1 MPNAREFAV
10 SALQQTLQKGKR
22 PKDVF
27 EGLELPLDDR
37 DRAFMMEIV
46 YGVLRHSITIDWVL
60 SSLLRK
66 PSTLGNRTINNLRAA
81 AYQIL
86 YMRVPEW
93 AAVNEAVEMEKEKG
107 RPAVVNGVLRNML
120 RDIDQIRARLAALS
134 NGGGPKYISLVTSH
148 PQWLIS
154 RYIER
159 FGEKEAVELAE
170 ANNRV
175 PPLTLRV
182 NTLKTKRPYVI
193 NRLSDAGI
201 QGVPTTYSPDGIK
214 LCGFRIYKE
223 LSSFMG
229 EVTAQDEASQ
239 LVTYLLDPQP
249 GERILDAS
257 AAPGGKTTHIAQL
270 MLDNGEITAVDRD
283 EARLKRLRD
292 NVSTLGLSSIIIVH
306 ADIADFTPGCRF
318 DRILLDA
325 PCSALGVIR
334 RNPDVKYKHTEKDL
348 AVFKSRQ
355 LSMLRRVSVM
365 LKPGGMLVYSVC
377 STEPEEGEDV
387 IKEFLK
393 DSEDFYIIE
402 TSPLLV
408 REFMRHG
415 FLRTYPHRDD
425 MDGFFGA
432 RLGRKN

>member
-66 PSTLGNRTINNLRAA
+66 PSTLSNRTINNLRAA

-134 NGGGPKYISLVTSH
+134 EGSGPKYISLVTSH

-154 RYIER
+154 RYIKR

-170 ANNRV
+170 ANNRI

-182 NTLKTKRPYVI
+182 NTLRTKRPHVI
-193 NRLSDAGI
+193 NRLSEAGI
-201 QGVPTTYSPDGIK
+201 QGVPTTHSPDGIK
-214 LCGFRIYKE
+214 LCGFRTYKE
-223 LSSFMG
+223 LSFFKG
-229 EVTAQDEASQ
+229 EVIAQDEASQ

-270 MLDNGEITAVDRD
+270 MFDNGEITAVDRD
-283 EARLKRLRD
+283 EVRLKRLRD
-292 NVSTLGLSSIIIVH
+292 NVSTLGLSSIKIVH
-306 ADIADFTPGCRF
+306 ADIADFTPDCRF

-402 TSPLLV
+402 TPLHPA
-408 REFMRHG
+408 REFMRNG

-432 RLGRKN
+432 RLGREN

>member
-1 MPNAREFAV
+1 MH
-10 SALQQTLQKGKR
+10 
-22 PKDVF
+22 
-27 EGLELPLDDR
+27 LDDR

-46 YGVLRHSITIDWVL
+46 YGVLRHSITIDWFL

-66 PSTLGNRTINNLRAA
+66 PSALSSRTINNLKAS

-93 AAVNEAVEMEKEKG
+93 AAVNEAVEMEKDKG
-107 RPAVVNGVLRNML
+107 KPAVVNAVLRNML
-120 RDIDQIRARLAALS
+120 RNIDQIRTRLKSLS
-134 NGGGPKYISLVTSH
+134 EGKGPKYISLVTSH
-148 PQWLIS
+148 PQWLIR
-154 RYIER
+154 RYMER

-170 ANNRV
+170 ANNRI

-182 NTLKTKRPYVI
+182 NTLRTKRPHVI
-193 NRLSDAGI
+193 NRLNEADI

-214 LCGFRIYKE
+214 LNGFRIYKE
-223 LSSFMG
+223 LSSFKG
-229 EVTAQDEASQ
+229 DVIAQDEASQ
-239 LVTYLLDPQP
+239 LITYLLDPQP

-283 EARLKRLRD
+283 EERLKRLSD
-292 NVSTLGLSSIIIVH
+292 NVLTLGLSSIKIVH
-306 ADIADFTPGCRF
+306 ADIADYTPEYRF

-334 RNPDVKYKHTEKDL
+334 RNPDVKYKHNEKDL
-348 AVFKSRQ
+348 IAFKTRQ
-355 LSMLRRVSVM
+355 LSMLRKVSGL
-365 LKPGGMLVYSVC
+365 LKSGGILVYSVC

-402 TSPLLV
+402 TSPHPV
-408 REFMRHG
+408 REFMRDG

-425 MDGFFGA
+425 MDGFFGV